1 MICYMSLYQGS
12 RFCLSTQNK
21 TNLNWFFRI
30 DTRSTV
36 RNHMKDYDPMCDET
50 IFLALGKYILET
62 HERNDLL
69 QERNVITTE
78 K

>member
-1 MICYMSLYQGS
+1 
-12 RFCLSTQNK
+12 
-21 TNLNWFFRI
+21 
-30 DTRSTV
+30 
-36 RNHMKDYDPMCDET
+36 MKDYDPMCDET